1 MFESAAQNEILT
13 RANAR
18 SIKYGLIK
26 DKPYLEKII
35 KGKEFNKLI
44 TENKDLIEISKSFM
58 EVLYN
63 FLKGSGFS
71 FCLTDKKGIILTYI
85 GDEEIVKNQIKIRMI
100 EGADMSE
107 ESAGANG
114 MGTSLYEDCS
124 LQISGEEHFLK
135 LFHAWTC
142 SAAIIHD
149 ENGNILGCLNLVGKR
164 ESVHPHTLGV
174 VVAAVESIENQIKI
188 KNAND
193 KLIETCQCMD
203 TILNSVSIGIYSVNT
218 DGIIQSINKEA
229 CRILNIR
236 EEELIQKN
244 VEAILPN
251 WAEIFE
257 KLKLGKSYQDKE
269 LIINNEKIIRGRF
282 DISANPIKINK
293 EVIGMVVVFKE
304 IQNVFNLVNKYSG
317 QRAVYTFDDIIGE
330 SRQIK
335 EVIKYSK
342 KISSSPSTILI
353 EGESGTGKE
362 LLAQSI
368 HNYSSRK
375 NNSFVAV
382 NCGAIP
388 KSLIESELF
397 GYEEGAFTGAKKG
410 GHAGKFELSNRG
422 TLFLD
427 EIGEMPLDM
436 QVKLLRVLQEG
447 YVTRLGGEKI
457 IPVDVKIIAATNK
470 NLKEEVRK
478 GNFREDLYYRLSVNP
493 IKLPPLREREGDIPL
508 LIRYLFRMKTKKL
521 NKNINSIKAEIYTKM
536 MNYSWPGNIR
546 ELENCIE
553 NIVNLDGQNTAF
565 FNDDEEM
572 LIDKDSFEGDN
583 NFENAQIHKLED
595 VEKNEIVKAI
605 NLNPHNMTQIARDL
619 GINRSTLYAKIK
631 KYSINFE

>member
-18 SIKYGLIK
+18 SINYGLIK

-257 KLKLGKSYQDKE
+257 RLKLGKSYQDKE
-269 LIINNEKIIRGRF
+269 LIINNEKIVRGRF

>member
-1 MFESAAQNEILT
+1 MFGSAAQNEILT

>member
-1 MFESAAQNEILT
+1 VFESAAHNEIIT
-13 RANAR
+13 MAHAR
-18 SIKYGLIK
+18 SIKYGLDK

-35 KGKEFNKLI
+35 KGKEFKKLI
-44 TENKDLIEISKSFM
+44 AENKDLIEISKPFIK
-58 EVLYN
+58 VLYN
-63 FLKGSGFS
+63 LLKGSGFS
-71 FCLTDKKGIILTYI
+71 FCLTDKNGIILTYI
-85 GDEEIVKNQIKIRMI
+85 GDEEIIKNQVKIRMI
-100 EGADMSE
+100 EGTDMSE
-107 ESAGANG
+107 EGAGANG

-149 ENGNILGCLNLVGKR
+149 ENGNILGCLNLVGNR

-174 VVAAVESIENQIKI
+174 VVAAVESIEDQIKI

-203 TILNSVSIGIYSVNT
+203 TILNSVSLGIYSVNT
-218 DGIIQSINKEA
+218 DGIIQSFNKEA
-229 CRILNIR
+229 CRILNIK

-244 VEAILPN
+244 VESILPN
-251 WAEIFE
+251 WVEIFE
-257 KLKLGKSYQDKE
+257 KLKLGKSYEDKE
-269 LIINNEKIIRGRF
+269 LVINNEKIVRGRF
-282 DISANPIKINK
+282 DVSANAIKINK

-335 EVIKYSK
+335 EVIKYAK

-362 LLAQSI
+362 LHAQSI
-368 HNYSSRK
+368 HNYSNRK

-410 GHAGKFELSNRG
+410 RHAGKFELANRG

-457 IPVDVKIIAATNK
+457 IPVDVRIIAATNK

-493 IKLPPLREREGDIPL
+493 ITLPPLREREGDLPL

-536 MNYSWPGNIR
+536 MNYNWPGNIR

-565 FNDDEEM
+565 FNDNEEM
-572 LIDKDSFEGDN
+572 VIEKDSSSRES
-583 NFENAQIHKLED
+583 NFENAEIHTLED

-605 NLNPHNMTQIARDL
+605 NINPHNMTQIAKSL

-631 KYSINFE
+631 KYSIKFE

>member
-13 RANAR
+13 RANVR
-18 SIKYGLIK
+18 SIKYGLDK

-35 KGKEFNKLI
+35 KGREFNKLI
-44 TENKDLIEISKSFM
+44 TENKDLIEISKPFM

-71 FCLTDKKGIILTYI
+71 FCLTDKNGIILTYI
-85 GDEEIVKNQIKIRMI
+85 GDEEIVNNQIKIRMI
-100 EGADMSE
+100 EGTDMSE

-124 LQISGEEHFLK
+124 LQISGDEHFLK

-203 TILNSVSIGIYSVNT
+203 TILNSVSLGIYSVNT

-244 VEAILPN
+244 VEIILPN

-257 KLKLGKSYQDKE
+257 KLKLGKPHQDKE
-269 LIINNEKIIRGRF
+269 LIINNEKIVRGRF
-282 DISANPIKINK
+282 DITANPIKINK

-335 EVIKYSK
+335 EVIRYSK

-572 LIDKDSFEGDN
+572 VIEKDSSDREN

-605 NLNPHNMTQIARDL
+605 NINPHNMTQIARDL

>member
-18 SIKYGLIK
+18 SINYGLNK